1 MAPSVAMT
9 DTKAFPPHRKG
20 ELYLT
25 EGGVETELM
34 YKWGVEL
41 PHFSTFPLINNRD
54 AMSTIRGIFHRYLD
68 VAAKYQLSALISG
81 LDYRASPDWGAL
93 LGYSPEALADA
104 TIQSVEFSRELAQE
118 YAADIPHALTVGTL
132 GPRGD
137 AYELNKTITADE
149 AENYHAV
156 QLETLKKANVDIAW
170 GMTFNTTAE
179 AIGATRAAEKVGLP
193 FAVSLSIDSTSKLN
207 SGPSFADAVEIIEA
221 ETNGSPAFYFLN
233 CSHPIEFEPALT
245 PGDWINRVRGFRP
258 NASKMEKIAL
268 CQLGHL
274 EEGNPVELGQMIGD
288 VARRYPHMDI
298 WGGCCGTGEVHLEEM
313 VKNIL
318 DVRQEL
324 ATEPAT

>member
-1 MAPSVAMT
+1 MT
-9 DTKAFPPHRKG
+9 DKREFPSHQKG

-41 PHFSTFPLINNRD
+41 PHFASFPLLNNPD
-54 AMSTIRGIFHRYLD
+54 AMSVVRGIFHRYLD

-118 YAADIPHALTVGTL
+118 YAIDIPHALTVGQL

-137 AYELNKTITADE
+137 AYELNKTITANE
-149 AENYHAV
+149 AEDYHAV

-170 GMTFNTTAE
+170 GFTFNTTAE

-207 SGPSFADAVEIIEA
+207 SGPSFAEAVEIIEA
-221 ETNGSPAFYFLN
+221 ETSGSPAFYFLN
-233 CSHPIEFEPALT
+233 CSHPLEFEPALT
-245 PGDWINRVRGFRP
+245 SGDWINRVRGFRP

-313 VKNIL
+313 VKSIL
-318 DVRQEL
+318 DVQQEL